1 MYSTS
6 VSREE
11 FEEYVV
17 DAVGLLPEKIRT
29 KMENVELVVEEGE
42 SPGGRLLGLYFG
54 VPQTKRGNNY
64 SFVLPDKITL
74 YKATIER
81 SAGHKAYIRG
91 LVIRVVWHEIGHHFG
106 YSEPEIRQLEDKWI
120 EKGIL

>member
-1 MYSTS
+1 MNEGLVT
-6 VSREE
+6 RIQ
-11 FEEYVV
+11 FEEYV
-17 DAVGLLPEKIRT
+17 ANAIGLLPEKIRT
-29 KMENVELVVEEGE
+29 QMENVEFVVEDGE

-81 SAGHKAYIRG
+81 SAGNKENIRG
-91 LVIRVVWHEIGHHFG
+91 LVIHVVWHEIGHHFG
-106 YSEPEIRQLEDKWI
+106 YSEPAIRELENKWI
-120 EKGIL
+120 EKGAI